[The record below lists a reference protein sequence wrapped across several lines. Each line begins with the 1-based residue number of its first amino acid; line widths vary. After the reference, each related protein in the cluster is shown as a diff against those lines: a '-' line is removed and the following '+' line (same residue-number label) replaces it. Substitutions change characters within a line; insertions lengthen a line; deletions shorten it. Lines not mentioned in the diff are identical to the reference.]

1 MTESDQH
8 AVLGRLMFE
17 NKEAAERLAINHEK
31 AKQMWRDMSAAVKA
45 MEWELNATDPCEN
58 IRKNFPPP
66 AKFDEFEKRGAMYPW
81 SVREPGVQRTP
92 SHRPGVNPSEA
103 QGGQG
108 SEALR
113 GCWV

>member
-1 MTESDQH
+1 MMTESDQH

-17 NKEAAERLAINHEK
+17 NKEAVERLAINHEK

-66 AKFDEFEKRGAMYPW
+66 AKFDEFEKKTYPDKEQ
-81 SVREPGVQRTP
+81 VIKVLTEIR
-92 SHRPGVNPSEA
+92 NAA
-103 QGGQG
+103 QQVAEHQARIK
-108 SEALR
+108 SILPD
-113 GCWV
+113 V